1 MLTAEECRAL
11 AQKYKIMS
19 QAPNISNEQAF
30 ILKNISRSYVGLA
43 TQLDTLAIKLRD
55 ERK

>member
-1 MLTAEECRAL
+1 VLTAEECRAL

-30 ILKNISRSYVGLA
+30 ILKNISRSYAGLA
-43 TQLDTLAIKLRD
+43 TQLDTLAVKLRD